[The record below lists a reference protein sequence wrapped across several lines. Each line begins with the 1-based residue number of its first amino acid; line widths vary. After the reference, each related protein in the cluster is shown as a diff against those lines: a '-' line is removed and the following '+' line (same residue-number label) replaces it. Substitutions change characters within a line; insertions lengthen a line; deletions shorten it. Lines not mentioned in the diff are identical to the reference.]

1 MSIPDSKLVIQAA
14 KGDKDAFGSLYERY
28 LDEIYRYV
36 YFRVFNHQEAED
48 LTETVF
54 LKAWEALPKN
64 RKRIK
69 NFRAWIYRIAH
80 NLVIDDIR
88 KKRPEILEDESVV
101 HLEQLGI
108 ESELEEKQ
116 ESQALIQALAH
127 LDHKYRQIIVLRFFS
142 QISHAEVAQIL
153 DIDEGHVRV
162 LQYRGLKRL
171 RQLMDKGSV
180 DEG

>member
-14 KGDKDAFGSLYERY
+14 KGDKSAFGSLYERY

-36 YFRVFNHQEAED
+36 YFRVFNHHEAED

-54 LKAWEALPKN
+54 LKAWEALPKR

-88 KKRPEILEDESVV
+88 KKRPEILEGETMVQADQLEVES
-101 HLEQLGI
+101 I
-108 ESELEEKQ
+108 FEEKQ
-116 ESQALIQALAH
+116 ESQALIQALAQ
-127 LDHKYRQIIVLRFFS
+127 LDHKYRQVIVLRFFN
-142 QISHAEVAQIL
+142 QISHAEAAQIL

-180 DEG
+180 DDG